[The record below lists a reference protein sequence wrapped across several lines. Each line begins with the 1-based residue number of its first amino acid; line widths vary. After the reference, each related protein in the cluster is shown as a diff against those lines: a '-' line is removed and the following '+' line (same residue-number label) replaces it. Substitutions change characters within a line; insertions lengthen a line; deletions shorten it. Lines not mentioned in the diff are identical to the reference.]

1 MKVIGID
8 IGAANTKGVLFDK
21 ESKKILA
28 YRILP
33 TQFQPKEIG
42 QKIIKE
48 LSGNSPYPV
57 ITTGV
62 GRDLIT
68 HHQSVTEITA
78 VARGINFLFPEARTI
93 IDIGG
98 EDIKIIQIDEN
109 GKVIDFLM
117 NDRCAAGTG
126 RFFANLI
133 KSLGI
138 TFEEFDKKALT
149 YKNPAVISHLCV
161 VMVESEVLSKIY
173 QGEDL
178 GDVLFGV
185 CLAVAKR
192 IVSLSQGIKI
202 LEKIALTGGGAQNQ
216 ALKKALELL
225 LGKEI
230 IVPQNPLIVAALGAC
245 LF

>member
-28 YRILP
+28 CQILP
-33 TQFQPKEIG
+33 TQFQPKEIS
-42 QKIIKE
+42 QKIVKE
-48 LSGNSPYPV
+48 LSNNSNYPV

-62 GRDLIT
+62 GRNLIA
-68 HHQSVTEITA
+68 HHKSVTEITA
-78 VARGINFLFPEARTI
+78 VAKGINFLLPEVRTVF
-93 IDIGG
+93 DIGG
-98 EDIKIIQIDEN
+98 EDIKIIKVDEN
-109 GKVIDFLM
+109 GKVIDFIM
-117 NDRCAAGTG
+117 NDRCASGTG

-138 TFEEFDKKALT
+138 TFEEFDKKALD
-149 YKNPAVISHLCV
+149 YKNPALISHLCV

-173 QGEDL
+173 QGENL
-178 GDVLFGV
+178 SDVLFGV

-192 IVSLSQGIKI
+192 IISLGQGIKI
-202 LEKIALTGGGAQNQ
+202 AEKIALTGGVAQNQ
-216 ALKKALELL
+216 SLKKALEIL